1 YYLPPTSWL
10 RFAAWLNLGFAIY
23 IGYGVVHSRLTG
35 RKYSDQPALH
45 DASTAYTGAWL
56 AIAGV
61 VMLVLT
67 RAFDVLQ
74 ESYKASVASHTDWA
88 WQARMRQGLSDV
100 FSADAWLDRS
110 WFLLVP
116 LAINA
121 FFLCPLVFHR
131 ARSAMAAGAE
141 GARARIRASLLL
153 SGSLAA

>member
-1 YYLPPTSWL
+1 YLVYYLPPTSWL

-35 RKYSDQPALH
+35 RRYSDQPALH
-45 DASTAYTGAWL
+45 DVSTAYTGAWL

-61 VMLVLT
+61 VMLILT

-74 ESYKASVASHTDWA
+74 ESYKESVTSHAGWS
-88 WQARMRQGLSDV
+88 WLEHMRHGMGDV
-100 FSADAWLDRS
+100 FSADAWLSRS

-121 FFLCPLVFHR
+121 FFLCPLVFRR
-131 ARSAMAAGAE
+131 ASA
-141 GARARIRASLLL
+141 ARAGGATESGRIRASLIM
-153 SGSLAA
+153 SGSL